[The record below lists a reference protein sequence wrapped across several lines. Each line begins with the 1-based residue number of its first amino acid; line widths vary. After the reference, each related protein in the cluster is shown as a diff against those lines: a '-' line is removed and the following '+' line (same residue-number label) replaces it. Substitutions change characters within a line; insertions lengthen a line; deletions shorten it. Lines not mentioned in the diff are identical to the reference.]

1 MQLGL
6 MAKLIG
12 KPVEVKALPV
22 TLSYAPSLLRWEA
35 GKSAA
40 GAGVC
45 FAIVLGL
52 QPSLWV
58 GVPVAVV
65 GGLFVLY
72 GLQQWRRGGLHYEVD
87 QQAATFVRGTRR
99 ESIPWGQMDGFRL
112 HFYAFGRK
120 AREGTLEVRL
130 SAGRRR
136 FKVDSAID
144 HFPTLLVQAAGI
156 ARERGLPLDP
166 TTQANLD
173 QLGL

>member
-1 MQLGL
+1 MGL

-22 TLSYAPSLLRWEA
+22 ILRYSPTVLRWEA
-35 GKSAA
+35 GKSAV
-40 GAGVC
+40 GGGVC

-65 GGLFVLY
+65 GGLFALY
-72 GLQQWRRGGLHYEVD
+72 GLQQWRRGSLHYEVD
-87 QQAATFVRGTRR
+87 QQAATRVQGSHR
-99 ESIPWGQMDGFRL
+99 ESIPWGQLDGFRL

-130 SAGRRR
+130 SAGDRR

-156 ARERGLPLDP
+156 ARERVLPLDP
-166 TTQANLD
+166 TTQANLE